1 MVRRLQAGA
10 PMPSLEGKVVVLTG
24 ASSGLGRAAAV
35 QFSRK
40 GARLVLAARRQ
51 TALEETAEL
60 CRRAGGE
67 ALVVQTDVT
76 DEAAVRRLAE
86 QALTLNGRIDV
97 WVNNAG
103 VSAFGQLEEVP
114 FEVHRRVIETNVFG
128 SMYGAR
134 AALPIFKSQRA
145 GVLINVGS
153 ILSQVGQPYVPSY
166 VISKFAVR
174 GLTETLRSALA
185 DEPGIHVC
193 SLLPYTIDTPHF
205 ETGANYVG
213 FRPHA
218 LPPVQSPEKV
228 AAALVE
234 LSEHPRRERRVPRV
248 AGLGLAL
255 HALFPSAVEKAILHL
270 VREWHFDFTR
280 QEPSTGAVFSPT
292 EGDAHSHGQRPAR
305 VGLPGMLAWAAVH
318 FLRLLAHGETTKPRA
333 SLRPHSAH

>member
-1 MVRRLQAGA
+1 MS
-10 PMPSLEGKVVVLTG
+10 SLAGKVIVLTG

-35 QFSRK
+35 QFAEC
-40 GARLVLAARRQ
+40 GARLVLAARRLG
-51 TALEETAEL
+51 ALEETAQL

-67 ALVVQTDVT
+67 ALVVETDVT
-76 DEAAVRRLAE
+76 DERAVERLAE
-86 QALTLNGRIDV
+86 QALTLNGRVDV

-134 AALPIFKSQRA
+134 VALPIFKRQRA

-193 SLLPYTIDTPHF
+193 SLLPYAIDTPHF
-205 ETGANYVG
+205 EAGANYMG
-213 FRPHA
+213 FGPHA
-218 LPPVQSPEKV
+218 MPPMQTPEKV
-228 AAALVE
+228 AAALVD
-234 LSEHPRRERRVPRV
+234 LARRPRRERRVPRI
-248 AGLGLAL
+248 ATLGLAL
-255 HALFPSAVEKAILHL
+255 HALFPNAVEKAILHL

-280 QEPSTGAVFSPT
+280 HEPSTGNVFLPSR
-292 EGDAHSHGQRPAR
+292 ESAHSHGRRPER
-305 VGLPGMLAWAAVH
+305 IGLPGMLAWAAVH
-318 FLRLLAHGETTKPRA
+318 FLRVLAGESARQGTAWQRP
-333 SLRPHSAH
+333 SLRPHSAP